1 MKIALAMITAAAAGT
16 AQAGVYLETEAN
28 NTIATANF
36 VAPVVAPGDSWVIDG
51 SITPG
56 GVGTPGDV
64 DWFAF
69 DLPAGSTFV
78 AAGYA
83 LSVPNSQADG
93 QFELVNSS
101 GVIVAFDDDGN
112 LGLMPSIQA
121 NGLPAG
127 RYYLGISGFDDL
139 GSISNPTIFDGI
151 DGAGPDGHTEN
162 WTYKLI
168 VGVNVI
174 PAPGGVTLACAG
186 ALALRRRRRRR

>member
-1 MKIALAMITAAAAGT
+1 MKIAWTMITAAAAGS
-16 AQAGVYLETEAN
+16 AQAGIYLESESN
-28 NTIATANF
+28 NTIPTAN
-36 VAPVVAPGDSWVIDG
+36 VVGTVVAPGDSWVIDG

-56 GVGTPGDV
+56 GTNLAGDV

-139 GSISNPTIFDGI
+139 GSITNPTIFDGI

-162 WTYKLI
+162 WTYKLV

-174 PAPGGVTLACAG
+174 PAPGSVALVGAGVLG
-186 ALALRRRRRRR
+186 LLRRRR